1 MLASSTKICFQI
13 ETSFKVGQ
21 KFWDCIYD
29 YRLSFLHEL
38 RASIAKYLSE
48 WKRCERMFLRK
59 LKPILRLAH
68 FIFLFFAL
76 DVLLFST

>member
-29 YRLSFLHEL
+29 DRHSFLHEL

-48 WKRCERMFLRK
+48 
-59 LKPILRLAH
+59 
-68 FIFLFFAL
+68 
-76 DVLLFST
+76 